1 MRDVRTI
8 LRRHGAVAIA
18 WLATPVVAL
27 TVAPLGATTPAVHFD
42 GLVFL
47 KAEHTPCPGKGNGLH
62 LGRCKQRGDGGGVIA
77 PDPDAPSDGDDAPA
91 APGPPTTEPTAPP
104 TPPAAPP
111 VPDPAPSPSPP
122 AAPTP
127 LPAPS
132 AAAPDPAPSP
142 SPPAAPTPLPAPSA
156 AAPPVPGPTPPTSP
170 ASPADPAP
178 PAREV
183 APVVEP
189 RFELRPPADAHAPV
203 GAPGRAGP
211 GGPVLRSLLEHS
223 GTGPGPQGGTTATP
237 QAEAVARR
245 SVAGEREGDARG
257 RDGGGVLDLGAQG
270 AEGPRAATAVALPGG
285 RDGDVPPPWLPA
297 VVGSATV
304 AAGLT
309 FRLVGG
315 LRRRLG
321 RS

>member
-1 MRDVRTI
+1 MRDVRTT
-8 LRRHGAVAIA
+8 LRRHGAMAIA
-18 WLATPVVAL
+18 WLATPVVLAL
-27 TVAPLGATTPAVHFD
+27 TVAPFGASPPAVRFD

-47 KAEHTPCPGKGNGLH
+47 KAEHAPCPGKGNGLH

-77 PDPDAPSDGDDAPA
+77 PDPDAPSNGDDAPA

-104 TPPAAPP
+104 NPPAAP
-111 VPDPAPSPSPP
+111 
-122 AAPTP
+122 
-127 LPAPS
+127 
-132 AAAPDPAPSP
+132 AAPDPAPSP

-170 ASPADPAP
+170 APPADPAP

-223 GTGPGPQGGTTATP
+223 GTGRGAHGGTTATP

-245 SVAGEREGDARG
+245 SVAGERDGDARG
-257 RDGGGVLDLGAQG
+257 RDGGGVLDLGAPG

-285 RDGDVPPPWLPA
+285 RDGNAPPPWLPA

-309 FRLVGG
+309 FRLLGG
-315 LRRRLG
+315 LRRRL
-321 RS
+321 RCA